1 MATPVDMGETVV
13 RPPAEAQHM
22 TGNEKAAT
30 LAVWGGVL
38 MVASGVSGAY
48 QWNQTFEI
56 IEALL
61 GSWRILALAHLVFIG
76 IGSVG
81 GAFVIVGAFCFWKNK
96 VRWGKLMIWL
106 GTGFTIL
113 SLIVLVAAQFIRF
126 DWPFAGASLVGFVGI
141 ALSVLARF
149 EAHAKRLLP

>member
-61 GSWRILALAHLVFIG
+61 GSWRSSCRSRTSCSSESAP
-76 IGSVG
+76 S
-81 GAFVIVGAFCFWKNK
+81 GA
-96 VRWGKLMIWL
+96 R
-106 GTGFTIL
+106 
-113 SLIVLVAAQFIRF
+113 S
-126 DWPFAGASLVGFVGI
+126 
-141 ALSVLARF
+141 
-149 EAHAKRLLP
+149 